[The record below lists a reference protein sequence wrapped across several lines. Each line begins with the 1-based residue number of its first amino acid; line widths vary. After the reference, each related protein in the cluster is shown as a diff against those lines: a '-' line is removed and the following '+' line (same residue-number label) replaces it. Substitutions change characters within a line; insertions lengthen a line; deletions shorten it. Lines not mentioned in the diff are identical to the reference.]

1 MKARILQLR
10 VVGGCQELPSSSQLV
25 LRLPETADSP
35 NPDYYPT
42 KYATLE
48 KNNKENKTNLQLI
61 SSLDGVMSIANR
73 NFFQPDSSR
82 NFRLDFRRV
91 FSSRPL

>member
-42 KYATLE
+42 KNATLE
-48 KNNKENKTNLQLI
+48 KNKKETRHIIQTFN
-61 SSLDGVMSIANR
+61 
-73 NFFQPDSSR
+73 
-82 NFRLDFRRV
+82 
-91 FSSRPL
+91 

>member
-48 KNNKENKTNLQLI
+48 KNKKENKTHHSNLQLI
-61 SSLDGVMSIANR
+61 SSLDGVMSIA
-73 NFFQPDSSR
+73 S
-82 NFRLDFRRV
+82 
-91 FSSRPL
+91 